1 MFCSSLNSSYSDRRI
16 ANLDLYILKYE
27 KYGREFPKKVNMS
40 PDSFIQCA
48 LQFAYFKLY
57 GKLVSTYESASTRR
71 FRQGRVD
78 NIRANSCETLEWV
91 KSMQPDSETTV
102 FILIFRNKII
112 FDSHFGLFEN
122 RKSKSL
128 HCSKEQYSIKPT

>member
-1 MFCSSLNSSYSDRRI
+1 MYLCRRI
-16 ANLDLYILKYE
+16 ANLDLFILKYE
-27 KYGREFPKKVNMS
+27 KYGREFPKKANMS

-48 LQFAYFKLY
+48 LQLAYYKLY

-91 KSMQPDSETTV
+91 KSMQVDSTTTV
-102 FILIFRNKII
+102 RILFFLFIDSKFKII
-112 FDSHFGLFEN
+112 
-122 RKSKSL
+122 
-128 HCSKEQYSIKPT
+128 T